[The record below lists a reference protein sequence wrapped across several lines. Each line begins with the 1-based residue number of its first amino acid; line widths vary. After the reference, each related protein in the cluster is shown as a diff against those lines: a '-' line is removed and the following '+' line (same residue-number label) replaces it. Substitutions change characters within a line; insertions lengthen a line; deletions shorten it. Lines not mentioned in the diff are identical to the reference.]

1 MEESKIKYGALRFGE
16 FYALEGDLSAVKHI
30 KGSSLTIPGQARDL
44 GALLAASKFSGGMIP
59 IHGTPQYDESLEH
72 GLARVQA
79 EGMDEEELSQ
89 IAIQAVEKEKKEK
102 EPETPTTEPSSDK
115 DGE

>member
-1 MEESKIKYGALRFGE
+1 MEVSKIKIGALRFGE

-30 KGSSLTIPGQARDL
+30 NGSSLTIPGQARDL

-59 IHGTPQYDESLEH
+59 IHGTPEYDESLEH

-79 EGMDEEELSQ
+79 DSMDEEELSQ
-89 IAIQAVEKEKKEK
+89 IAIHAVEEEKKEK
-102 EPETPTTEPSSDK
+102 EPATPTPEPPSEK

>member
-1 MEESKIKYGALRFGE
+1 MSDEVLCGAHTFGE
-16 FYALEGDLSAVKHI
+16 FYALGDSLSAVKHI

-59 IHGTPQYDESLEH
+59 IHGQPEYDEDLAH

-79 EGMDEEELSQ
+79 ESMDYEELSA
-89 IAIQAVEKEKKEK
+89 IAIGAIDKEGEKDESAKDAESDLSGEDGKE
-102 EPETPTTEPSSDK
+102 
-115 DGE
+115 